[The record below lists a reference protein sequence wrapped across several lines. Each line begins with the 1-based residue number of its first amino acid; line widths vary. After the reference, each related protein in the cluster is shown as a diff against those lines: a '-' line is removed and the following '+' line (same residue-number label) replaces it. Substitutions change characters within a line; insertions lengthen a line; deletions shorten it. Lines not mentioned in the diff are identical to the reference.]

1 MGASHEAVSTL
12 PSAGR
17 APRCRLRAVAF
28 LALLVALLVAGCSS
42 PGDGGAILV
51 RWRLLVGPT
60 GVPHSDC
67 SISEPSLGINIVVD
81 TLRLMVSA
89 LSPVPP
95 DAGVVELPS
104 FRCIASEGTTPFKIP
119 PGDYQIRLAAYACD
133 GQRSVGLS
141 PPPLVRSVRL
151 GEITN
156 LGAIGILIP
165 PCETALCSQPETP
178 PTCDGGTAP

>member
-1 MGASHEAVSTL
+1 MGAPSPAVITVPSGGRTRPGLRTL
-12 PSAGR
+12 V
-17 APRCRLRAVAF
+17 L
-28 LALLVALLVAGCSS
+28 LALLGAACSS
-42 PGDGGAILV
+42 PGDGGAVLV

-67 SISEPSLGINIVVD
+67 SISEPSLGIDVTVD
-81 TLRLMVSA
+81 TLRLIVSDLPPA
-89 LSPVPP
+89 PP
-95 DAGVVELPS
+95 DEVVTLPP

-119 PGDYQIRLAAYACD
+119 PGDYQLRLQAYACG

-156 LGAIGILIP
+156 LGAIAILIP
-165 PCETALCSQPETP
+165 PCETIRCDQPETP
-178 PTCDGGTAP
+178 PTCDGGTTP